1 MPPLTGVCEPY
12 GPRVTWYCIA
22 AAPPRSLSLWR
33 VYTPLSR
40 VGPGGIACSPQTAS
54 GNIVHPVEPCLK
66 LPRMLVAALRP
77 SPSPPYLSWQASQQ
91 RPTYWLATSYTLRR
105 PKNARHAAH
114 IQPAS
119 CRPPPPGIRT
129 TVHQQRRARSHR
141 QQYATHDTSL
151 RTHLPPRFS
160 MMKQ

>member
-119 CRPPPPGIRT
+119 STSIPIRSLLSWQAISSPRNSLPIDHLTIHNSHIMQPPPLAI
-129 TVHQQRRARSHR
+129 Q
-141 QQYATHDTSL
+141 
-151 RTHLPPRFS
+151 
-160 MMKQ
+160 